1 MRVDRMRL
9 PVYNWRMD
17 YICNTADR
25 LELGCLTE
33 FQGGL
38 KQRTAED
45 IEKIKK
51 SIHRHGFA
59 FPFFVWSHGG
69 VNHVLDGH
77 GRIQALK
84 QMEKDGEAIPPLPVV
99 YIDCRDEA
107 EAKEL
112 LLKLNSHYGQMT
124 ADSVLEFIGDI
135 DINLDDLALPSG
147 LLELGD
153 IADTDDDGEVIE
165 DEVPEEPEEPAA
177 RLGDVY
183 RLGRHRLIC
192 GDSTDSE
199 TIARLMDGQKADM
212 VFTDPPYNVAIG
224 TKNDFLNTY
233 QKAGSCTQDIVG
245 DKGMTDEEAGEKLW
259 KPAFVNMFENAKDNC
274 AIYCTMPQGG
284 THMMMMMMM
293 SQSGWQVKH
302 ELMWLK
308 NSPTFSMGR
317 LDYDY
322 KHEPIVYGWKK
333 THIFYGKG
341 KHTKSVWEIDKP
353 IKCDLHPTMKPIEL
367 IVNAILNSSQKQ
379 DVVLDPF
386 GGSGSTLIACE
397 QTGRRCYICELDPRY
412 IDVIIQRWETLT
424 GEKAELLER
433 VE

>member
-1 MRVDRMRL
+1 
-9 PVYNWRMD
+9 MD

-51 SIHRHGFA
+51 SIRRHGFA

-84 QMEKDGEAIPPLPVV
+84 QMEKDGEAVPPLPVV

-153 IADTDDDGEVIE
+153 IADTDDGAEVSE
-165 DEVPEEPEEPAA
+165 DEVPEEPEEPSA

-212 VFTDPPYNVAIG
+212 VFTDPPYGMRLDTDYSSMKSKLKCKTGGSYYEKVIG
-224 TKNDFLNTY
+224 DNDDFKPELITSIFENFGYCKEVFLFGGDYFAELLNGKNQGSWIVWDKRLDDSADKMF
-233 QKAGSCTQDIVG
+233 GSCFELCWSKNKHKRDIARVKWAGVFGMEQEDVNKRVHPTQKPVNLV
-245 DKGMTDEEAGEKLW
+245 LW
-259 KPAFVNMFENAKDNC
+259 FL
-274 AIYCTMPQGG
+274 
-284 THMMMMMMM
+284 
-293 SQSGWQVKH
+293 S
-302 ELMWLK
+302 
-308 NSPTFSMGR
+308 R
-317 LDYDY
+317 
-322 KHEPIVYGWKK
+322 
-333 THIFYGKG
+333 YGKTG
-341 KHTKSVWEIDKP
+341 
-353 IKCDLHPTMKPIEL
+353 DL
-367 IVNAILNSSQKQ
+367 
-379 DVVLDPF
+379 VVDIY

-397 QTGRRCYICELDPRY
+397 QTGRRCYMCELEPRY

-433 VE
+433 AE

>member
-1 MRVDRMRL
+1 M
-9 PVYNWRMD
+9 N

-45 IEKIKK
+45 VEKIKK
-51 SIHRHGFA
+51 SIRRHGFA

-153 IADTDDDGEVIE
+153 ITDSDGGAEVSE
-165 DEVPEEPEEPAA
+165 DEVPEEPEEPSA

-192 GDSTDSE
+192 GDSTDAE
-199 TIARLMDGQKADM
+199 TIARLMDGAQADM

-224 TKNDFLNTY
+224 SKNDFLNTF
-233 QKAGSCTQDIVG
+233 QKAGRCTQDIIG
-245 DKGMTDEEAGEKLW
+245 DKGM
-259 KPAFVNMFENAKDNC
+259 
-274 AIYCTMPQGG
+274 
-284 THMMMMMMM
+284 
-293 SQSGWQVKH
+293 
-302 ELMWLK
+302 
-308 NSPTFSMGR
+308 
-317 LDYDY
+317 
-322 KHEPIVYGWKK
+322 
-333 THIFYGKG
+333 
-341 KHTKSVWEIDKP
+341 
-353 IKCDLHPTMKPIEL
+353 
-367 IVNAILNSSQKQ
+367 
-379 DVVLDPF
+379 
-386 GGSGSTLIACE
+386 
-397 QTGRRCYICELDPRY
+397 
-412 IDVIIQRWETLT
+412 T

-433 VE
+433 AE

>member
-1 MRVDRMRL
+1 
-9 PVYNWRMD
+9 MD

-84 QMEKDGEAIPPLPVV
+84 QMEKDGEAVPPLPVV
-99 YIDCRDEA
+99 YIDCRDED

-153 IADTDDDGEVIE
+153 ITDTDDGEEVTE
-165 DEVPEEPEEPAA
+165 DEVPEEPEEPSA

-192 GDSTDSE
+192 GDSTDAE
-199 TIARLMDGQKADM
+199 TIARLMDGEKADM

-224 TKNDFLNTY
+224 SKNDFLNTF
-233 QKAGSCTQDIVG
+233 QKAGSCTQDIAG

-274 AIYCTMPQGG
+274 VIYCTMPQGG
-284 THMMMMMMM
+284 AHMMMMMMAM

-353 IKCDLHPTMKPIEL
+353 KKCDLHPTMKPVEL
-367 IVNAILNSSQKQ
+367 VVNALLNSSQKQ

-397 QTGRRCYICELDPRY
+397 QTGRRCYMCELDPRY